1 MHKKPFWKKSQ
12 LYRSIAF
19 VVAAC
24 GSVALF
30 LAFRSQSLWFLPI
43 MAIMF
48 LAAIVAIVGVF
59 LALAERKVGEVVF
72 NLLLMLWLIALPLVL
87 INMKIQQS
95 IEQKIAP
102 TTQQEQQY
110 E

>member
-1 MHKKPFWKKSQ
+1 MHKKPFWKKSR

-30 LAFRSQSLWFLPI
+30 LAFRAHSIWFLPI
-43 MAIMF
+43 MAMMF
-48 LAAIVAIVGVF
+48 LAAMVAIIGVF
-59 LALAERKVGEVVF
+59 LALSERKVGEVVL

-87 INMKIQQS
+87 INIQIQRS
-95 IEQKIAP
+95 IEQKIVPKA
-102 TTQQEQQY
+102 QQEQQY